1 MPEAT
6 STPPQGVTT
15 ANAQPGTRVDP
26 YRAYNFKLEIQG
38 MTQGHFT
45 ECSGMAVKVSAIK
58 YREGGDK
65 VVHALPGPVEYGDIT
80 LRYGLTASR
89 ELWDWFMTAVNG
101 KVERKNVSIL
111 LIDSDGI
118 TETLRWNLVNAWPS
132 YWQGT
137 LLNAMSHEAA
147 IEELTIV
154 YESLERG

>member
-6 STPPQGVTT
+6 SAAPQAAASG
-15 ANAQPGTRVDP
+15 AQPGTRVDP

-38 MTQGHFT
+38 LTQGHFA
-45 ECSGMAVKVSAIK
+45 ECRGMAVKVTTIK

-89 ELWDWFMTAVNG
+89 ELWDWFMTAVDG
-101 KVERKNVSIL
+101 KVERKNVSVL
-111 LIDSDGI
+111 LLDSDGI

-137 LLNAMSHEAA
+137 LLDAMAHEAA

-154 YESLERG
+154 YESLERA

>member
-6 STPPQGVTT
+6 STAPAG
-15 ANAQPGTRVDP
+15 AASSAQPGSRVDP

-38 MTQGHFT
+38 LTQAHFA
-45 ECSGMAVKVSAIK
+45 ECSGMSVKVATIK

-89 ELWDWFMTAVNG
+89 ELWDWFMTAVDG

-111 LIDSDGI
+111 LLDSDGI

-137 LLNAMSHEAA
+137 RLDAMGHEAA

>member
-6 STPPQGVTT
+6 SAAPQG
-15 ANAQPGTRVDP
+15 AASGAQPGTRVDP

-38 MTQGHFT
+38 LTQGHFA
-45 ECSGMAVKVSAIK
+45 ECRGLAVKVAAIK

-89 ELWDWFMTAVNG
+89 ELWDWFMTAVDG
-101 KVERKNVSIL
+101 KVERKNVSVL
-111 LIDSDGI
+111 LLDSDGI

-137 LLNAMSHEAA
+137 LLDAMGHEAA